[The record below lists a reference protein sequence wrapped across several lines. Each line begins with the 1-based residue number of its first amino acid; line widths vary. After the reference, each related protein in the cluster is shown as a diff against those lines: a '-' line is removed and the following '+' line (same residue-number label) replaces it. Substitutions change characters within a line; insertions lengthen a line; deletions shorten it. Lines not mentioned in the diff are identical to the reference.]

1 MPDAFSEPVS
11 LVGPDPEW
19 SGQYAAEAALIERE
33 LAAFDP
39 VIDHIGSTAVPL
51 RAKPIIDIQVAV
63 REPDVSLAVDALR
76 ALAYEHHGQGGVR
89 GREYLVKRPA
99 QGPDFNVHVFAARN
113 PLLNDNRMIR
123 DYLREHPT
131 AAREY
136 EQIKHRAVEQG
147 HVDLRSYSHAKGAH
161 VAAVREAA
169 YAWTRRTQ
177 QSG

>member
-1 MPDAFSEPVS
+1 VSDAFSEPVS

-33 LAAFDP
+33 LTAFDP

-63 REPDVSLAVDALR
+63 READVSLAVDTLR

-89 GREYLVKRPA
+89 GREYLIKRPA
-99 QGPDFNVHVFAARN
+99 QGAGFNVHVFATGN

-136 EQIKHRAVEQG
+136 EQIKDGAVEQG
-147 HVDLRSYSHAKGAH
+147 HLDLRSYSHAKGEH

-169 YAWTRRTQ
+169 YAWTRRTR

>member
-1 MPDAFSEPVS
+1 MSDAFSEPVS

-33 LAAFDP
+33 LTAFEP

-63 REPDVSLAVDALR
+63 REPDVSPAVDALR

-99 QGPDFNVHVFAARN
+99 QGPDFNVHVFAAGN

-136 EQIKHRAVEQG
+136 EQYKAPRGRARPRGPALVLARERRACCRG
-147 HVDLRSYSHAKGAH
+147 ERSRVCLA
-161 VAAVREAA
+161 
-169 YAWTRRTQ
+169 RRTQ

>member
-1 MPDAFSEPVS
+1 MSDAFSEPVS
-11 LVGPDPEW
+11 LVGPDPQW
-19 SGQYAAEAALIERE
+19 AGQYAAEAALIERE
-33 LAAFDP
+33 LTAFDP
-39 VIDHIGSTAVPL
+39 LIEHIGSTAVPL

-63 REPDVSLAVDALR
+63 REPDVSLTVHALS
-76 ALAYEHHGQGGVR
+76 ALGYEHHGQGGVR

-99 QGPDFNVHVFAARN
+99 QGPAVNVHVFAAGN

-147 HVDLRSYSHAKGAH
+147 HVDLRSYSRAKAAH

-177 QSG
+177 QSA

>member
-1 MPDAFSEPVS
+1 VSDAFSEPVS

-19 SGQYAAEAALIERE
+19 SGQYAAEAALIER
-33 LAAFDP
+33 
-39 VIDHIGSTAVPL
+39 
-51 RAKPIIDIQVAV
+51 VAV
-63 REPDVSLAVDALR
+63 RAPDVALAVDALR

-89 GREYLVKRPA
+89 GREYLIKRPA
-99 QGPDFNVHVFAARN
+99 QGPDFNVHVFAAGN

-131 AAREY
+131 ATREY
-136 EQIKHRAVEQG
+136 EQIKDRAVEQG

-177 QSG
+177 RSG